1 MKIVQSGW
9 GRTSK
14 SKNEVFNVRDFKS
27 EIVNTAKN
35 GLAIGLGR
43 SYGDSSITSDGI
55 YFSTNLNRK
64 ITVDKENITAICESG
79 ATIGDLER
87 EALAVGLF
95 PPVVPGTEFV
105 TIGGAIASNIHGK
118 SHHTMGSFS
127 NCVAEI
133 KLLTS
138 QGEILNLKPENEN
151 HELFW
156 ATLGGMGLTGIIL
169 EATIKLINVETSYV
183 LVEEKR
189 ARNIEEIF
197 DLLSEFDNRFLYT
210 VAWID
215 LSGSYKGR
223 GRVAGGNHATYS
235 ELPSKLKKNSLKINQ
250 PKKFQLPNI
259 FPSKTINRFTVLLFN
274 KLWFHKPLSNGY
286 LNVRPFMHPLD
297 SVKDWNRIYGKNG
310 FYQFQFSIPFGSEKF
325 IKSILM
331 ELKEFKMASFLGVVK
346 KFGQSD
352 KSLLGFPSPGWT
364 IAIDIPADHPEV
376 RKWLQQKY
384 EELAKIGGK
393 IYLTKDATLDSQS
406 FNYMYPKSNEW
417 RKIKLKIDPYNFWVS
432 DQSKRIG
439 LC

>member
-1 MKIVQSGW
+1 MKIIQSGW
-9 GRTSK
+9 GRTNK
-14 SKNEVFNVRDFKS
+14 SKNEILNVNDFNPD
-27 EIVNTAKN
+27 IVKKAKC
-35 GLAIGLGR
+35 GLAVGLGR
-43 SYGDSSITSDGI
+43 SYGDSSINSGGV
-55 YFSTNLNRK
+55 YFSNNLNKK
-64 ITVDKENITAICESG
+64 ISIDHENSIATCEAG
-79 ATIGDLER
+79 ATIGELER
-87 EALAVGLF
+87 AALSVGLF

-127 NCVAEI
+127 SCVAEI

-138 QGEILNLKPENEN
+138 QGEIIYLQPENEN

-169 EATIKLINVETSYV
+169 ESKIKLIGVETSYI
-183 LVEEKR
+183 LVKEKR

-197 DLLSEFDNRFLYT
+197 NLLSEFDSKFLYT

-215 LSGSYKGR
+215 LSGSYIGR
-223 GRVAGGNHATYS
+223 GRVAGGNHATYL
-235 ELPSKLKKNSLKINQ
+235 ELPSKLKKNPLKTNL
-250 PKKFQLPNI
+250 PKKFQIPNI
-259 FPSKTINRFTVLLFN
+259 FPSKTINLYTVSLFN
-274 KLWFHKPLSNGY
+274 KLWFHKPLSNKY
-286 LNVRPFMHPLD
+286 MNVRSFMHPLD
-297 SVKDWNRIYGKNG
+297 SVKDWNRIYGKKG
-310 FYQFQFSIPFGSEKF
+310 FYQFQFSIPIGSEVF

-364 IAIDIPADHPEV
+364 FAIDIPAGHPEV
-376 RKWLQQKY
+376 KTWLAKKY
-384 EELAKIGGK
+384 EELANIGGK
-393 IYLTKDATLDSQS
+393 IYLTKDATLDSQN
-406 FNYMYPKSNEW
+406 FNLMYPKSNEW